1 MGVLIENADKLI
13 IDAQGAYQILLPP
26 FLFASF
32 LFLLKFLG
40 RAVQKKALAYNLAVL
55 LHQLGIA
62 HHMQLF
68 AVRMFDTVF
77 ITRAVADLFQLTD
90 GRHELGFVLIHDRA
104 GDHLEAFGLHLVKG
118 SEIQQIQGCPV
129 DADDVRPIQ
138 RMAQDAAIHGGEH
151 GFQRGLCGCAAP
163 WGHDFQGIGTQP
175 AGGHGGRFRGLRG
188 GPQRQPPCRG
198 HRCRSGGNHP
208 AGGTDSRPLHHGS
221 PRRQLVLHER
231 LHLPAHRVDCA
242 YHRQISGTPPCRHGH
257 AGGRTGGRGHVPHA
271 AGAAAALGADRVRR
285 LSAADS
291 GHSCARTRHS
301 ARPQKL
307 HHRSFAL
314 P

>member
-1 MGVLIENADKLI
+1 MPELLPVVRVHACPDIGFHLLREGHVRGKNPAQILIRVFHQLKNIVVVGVLIENADKLI

-151 GFQRGLCGCAAP
+151 GFQRG
-163 WGHDFQGIGTQP
+163 IV
-175 AGGHGGRFRGLRG
+175 
-188 GPQRQPPCRG
+188 
-198 HRCRSGGNHP
+198 S
-208 AGGTDSRPLHHGS
+208 
-221 PRRQLVLHER
+221 
-231 LHLPAHRVDCA
+231 
-242 YHRQISGTPPCRHGH
+242 
-257 AGGRTGGRGHVPHA
+257 
-271 AGAAAALGADRVRR
+271 
-285 LSAADS
+285 
-291 GHSCARTRHS
+291 
-301 ARPQKL
+301 
-307 HHRSFAL
+307 
-314 P
+314 